1 MAKAVSITR
10 MERYKTEI
18 KTGTNHQIITDE
30 PLADG
35 GRDTGGTPMELL
47 AASLASCS
55 SITMRMYADRKEWDL
70 EEVKVTIDFERDGK
84 NKKTTFKKEIEIK
97 GNLDDEQ
104 KERIYKIAERC
115 PVHQVIMNEVKIES
129 KLTN

>member
-18 KTGTNHQIITDE
+18 QTGTDHQIITDE
-30 PLADG
+30 PIADG

-55 SITMRMYADRKEWDL
+55 TITMKMYADRKGWNL
-70 EEVKVTIDFERDGK
+70 EEAKVTVELERNPETK
-84 NKKTTFKKEIEIK
+84 ITTFEKNISIK
-97 GNLDDEQ
+97 GNLDEEQ
-104 KERIYKIAERC
+104 RERIFKIAEKC
-115 PVHQVIMNEVKIES
+115 PVHRIIHGELKIES
-129 KLTN
+129 KLID

>member
-18 KTGTNHQIITDE
+18 QTGTDHQIITDE
-30 PLADG
+30 PIADG

-55 SITMRMYADRKEWDL
+55 TITMKMYADRKGWNL
-70 EEVKVTIDFERDGK
+70 EEAKVTVELERNPETK
-84 NKKTTFKKEIEIK
+84 ITTFEKNISIK
-97 GNLDDEQ
+97 GNLDEEQ
-104 KERIYKIAERC
+104 RERIFKIAEKC
-115 PVHQVIMNEVKIES
+115 PVHRIIQGESKIES
-129 KLTN
+129 KLID